1 MMSNNN
7 TTDTQNSK
15 NKQVWLDTLV
25 SLPSETTPQQTPKV
39 AAQEYIQAH
48 VELLHNDIATILKK
62 IGYIHTNLLHK
73 LRNKIAQK
81 ERMKLDNELFP
92 RSTRLAFTL
101 RTSKKAEELSDY
113 LELQEE
119 TDVYID
125 TVKQ

>member
-73 LRNKIAQK
+73 LRNKIVQK
-81 ERMKLDNELFP
+81 REDEIRQWALSVFHLVSIHPPHLQKSRRIIWLPWTSRRDG
-92 RSTRLAFTL
+92 RLH
-101 RTSKKAEELSDY
+101 RH
-113 LELQEE
+113 
-119 TDVYID
+119 I
-125 TVKQ
+125 